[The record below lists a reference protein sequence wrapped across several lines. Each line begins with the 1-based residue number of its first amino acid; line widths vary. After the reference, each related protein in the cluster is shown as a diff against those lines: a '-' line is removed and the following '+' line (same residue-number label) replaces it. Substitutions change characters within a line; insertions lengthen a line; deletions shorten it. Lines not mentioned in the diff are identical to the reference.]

1 MTKTIRGYAF
11 RGALCALLALSL
23 WACSSRADQG
33 QAYKYL
39 IGVSLANLTEPW
51 RINMSEEIKSE
62 ASHYPNLQVVFTDAA
77 DSSSR
82 QIQDVK
88 KLLDYGIDLLIIS
101 PNDAEALTPVI
112 AEAYRHI
119 PVILLDRSVIGFDYT
134 LYIGPDNRLIGKQ
147 AGQYVAQLLGS
158 RGGRV
163 VEIMGRSGSPPTLD
177 RKLGFQ
183 EAIDKAG
190 NIRIVGTIVAD
201 WLRDKA
207 EDQLVTWL
215 KENGKPDIVFAQNDA
230 MAFGAYR
237 AANKLG
243 ITGIRFVGID
253 GLPGPNGGIDLVT
266 SGVLSAT
273 FSCPTGGKEAVI
285 YALDILHH
293 ETGIPKRMI
302 LRTSLVTTETIASGT
317 LDAPPR
323 PRRDPNRKIVLG
335 FAQVGKESEW
345 RVANTES
352 IKAAAREAGIDL
364 IFVDGEQ
371 KQENQIKGIRS
382 FIARKV
388 DIIAFSPV
396 VESGWEPVL
405 REARAAGIPVILT
418 DRTVDVKDESLWL
431 TFMGSDFV
439 EEGRRSAR
447 WLVDYLQKTGKDDGT
462 RPINIVELQGTI
474 GSAPAID
481 RTVGFLEV
489 LKDHPNYHII
499 ASESGDFFRSV
510 GKDVMAKILLE
521 LNEKGEKFDAVF
533 AHNDDMALG
542 AIEAM
547 EEDGLRPGKD
557 IAVVSVDAARG
568 AFKAMIAGKLNCTV
582 ECSPLL
588 GPQLM
593 KAVKDYESGKAL
605 PVRIITAESVF
616 PAEVAN
622 RVLPFRKY

>member
-1 MTKTIRGYAF
+1 MRARCAAGVA
-11 RGALCALLALSL
+11 CALLLASL
-23 WACSSRADQG
+23 AACSRDTIG
-33 QAYKYL
+33 DQAYQYV

-62 ASHYPNLQVVFTDAA
+62 ASHYANLRVVFTDAA
-77 DSSSR
+77 DSSNR

-88 KLLDYGIDLLIIS
+88 KLLDCGIDLLIIS

-119 PVILLDRSVIGFDYT
+119 PVILLDRSVIGYDYT

-147 AGQYVAQLLGS
+147 AGQYVADLLGA
-158 RGGRV
+158 RGGKV
-163 VEIMGRSGSPPTLD
+163 VEILGRSGSPPTLD
-177 RKLGFQ
+177 RKLGFR

-190 NIRIVGTIVAD
+190 NVSIVGTIVAD

-207 EDQLVTWL
+207 EDGLAAWL
-215 KENGKPDIVFAQNDA
+215 RSNGKPDVIFAQNDA
-230 MAFGAYR
+230 MAYGAYR
-237 AANKLG
+237 AALRLG
-243 ITGIRFVGID
+243 ITGMRFVGID
-253 GLPGPNGGIDLVT
+253 GLPGPHGGIDLVKNE
-266 SGVLSAT
+266 VLTAT
-273 FSCPTGGKEAVI
+273 VTCPTGGKEALI
-285 YALDILHH
+285 YAMDILHH
-293 ETGIPKRMI
+293 ETGIPKRML
-302 LRTSLVTTETIASGT
+302 LRTSLVTRQTLASGT
-317 LDAPPR
+317 LNTPPR
-323 PRRDPNRKIVLG
+323 PRREPGRKIVLG

-352 IKAAAREAGIDL
+352 IKAAAREAGVEL

-371 KQENQIKGIRS
+371 RQENQIRAIRS
-382 FIARKV
+382 FIAQKV

-396 VESGWEPVL
+396 VESGWGPVL
-405 REARAAGIPVILT
+405 REAKAARIPVILT
-418 DRTVDVKDESLWL
+418 DRAVDVKDESLWI

-447 WLVDYLQKTGKDDGT
+447 WLADYLKKIGRDDGS

-510 GKDVMAKILLE
+510 GKDVMRQILRDLMARHQR
-521 LNEKGEKFDAVF
+521 FDAVF

-547 EEDGLRPGKD
+547 EEAGLKPGTD
-557 IAVVSVDAARG
+557 IVVVSVDAARG

-593 KAVKDYESGKAL
+593 KAVKDYESGKDL

-616 PAEVAN
+616 PAEVAGT
-622 RVLPFRKY
+622 VLPYRKY

>member
-1 MTKTIRGYAF
+1 MRRLAQ
-11 RGALCALLALSL
+11 GALCVLFMASVLAC
-23 WACSSRADQG
+23 ANRAAQG
-33 QAYKYL
+33 QAYTYV

-62 ASHYPNLQVVFTDAA
+62 ASHDANLRVVFMDAA

-88 KLLDYGIDLLIIS
+88 KLLDCGIDLLIIS

-119 PVILLDRSVIGFDYT
+119 PVILLDRSVIGYDYT

-147 AGQYVAQLLGS
+147 AGQYVADLLGS
-158 RGGRV
+158 KGGRV

-190 NIRIVGTIVAD
+190 NIRIVGTIVGD

-207 EDQLVTWL
+207 EDGLAAWL
-215 KENGKPDIVFAQNDA
+215 RGNGKPDVVFAQNDA

-237 AANKLG
+237 AAARLG
-243 ITGIRFVGID
+243 VTGIRFVGID
-253 GLPGPNGGIDLVT
+253 GLPGPHGGIDLVT
-266 SGVLSAT
+266 GKVLSAT
-273 FSCPTGGKEAVI
+273 VTCPTGGKEALI
-285 YALDILHH
+285 YAMDILHH
-293 ETGIPKRMI
+293 ETGIPKRML
-302 LRTSLVTTETIASGT
+302 LRSSLVTNESIAQGT
-317 LDAPPR
+317 LSAPPH

-345 RVANTES
+345 RLANTES

-371 KQENQIKGIRS
+371 KPEKQIKAIRS
-382 FIARKV
+382 FIQRKV
-388 DIIAFSPV
+388 DVIAFSPG

-405 REARAAGIPVILT
+405 REAKAAGIPVILT
-418 DRTVDVKDESLWL
+418 DRAVDVKDESLWL

-439 EEGRRSAR
+439 EEGRRAAR
-447 WLVDYLQKTGKDDGT
+447 WLADYLTKIGKDDGI

-481 RTVGFLEV
+481 RTIGFLEV

-510 GKDVMAKILLE
+510 GKDVMRSILRDLQAKSQ
-521 LNEKGEKFDAVF
+521 KFDAVF

-547 EEDGLRPGKD
+547 EEVGLKPGKD
-557 IAVVSVDAARG
+557 ITVVSVDAARG

-593 KAVKDYESGKAL
+593 KAVKDYESGKDL

-616 PAEVAN
+616 PAEVAS
-622 RVLPFRKY
+622 RVLSHRKY